1 MRHLSGKE
9 KKELRDKLPKGFDID
24 KKDEIVID
32 NRNVVSK
39 NGTSYLLLKNSSYL
53 PHLKY
58 LLENENNQDIFPQVF
73 IDKGAIPFLLKGADM
88 MRPGIQKIVGEFEK
102 GDVVLIKDENHNKL
116 LGMGFSKFSHD
127 ELKEQTSGKSIE
139 VFHYINDEFY

>member
-9 KKELRDKLPKGFDID
+9 KKELKDKLPKSFDVD
-24 KKDEIVID
+24 KKDEIIID
-32 NRNVVSK
+32 SKNVVSK
-39 NGTSYLLLKNSSYL
+39 NGTPYLLFRNSTYL

-58 LLENENNQDIFPQVF
+58 LLENEKEQDLFPQVF

-102 GDVVLIKDENHNKL
+102 EDVVLIKDENHNKL
-116 LGMGFSKFSHD
+116 LGLGFSKFSHK
-127 ELKEQTSGKSIE
+127 ELEEQTSGKSIE